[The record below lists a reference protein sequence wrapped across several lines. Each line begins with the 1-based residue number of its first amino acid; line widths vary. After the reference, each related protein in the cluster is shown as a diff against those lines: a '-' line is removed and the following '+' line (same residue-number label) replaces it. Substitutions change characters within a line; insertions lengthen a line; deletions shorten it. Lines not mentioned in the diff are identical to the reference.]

1 MIKLL
6 KNKICEINSII
17 GDLTMEFQAA
27 KSRVLW
33 QQYKTW
39 KNGLNKE
46 EIKVIRKY
54 RLGTISPGKRNIN
67 AYLRL
72 GTNDDIKKNQE
83 VEILKKALSKAKIEN
98 NAATYR
104 TINKYEHS
112 FLRQY
117 NINDIFVNRDFKGTH
132 VSQYIFKN
140 TTSAYIV
147 YLIPKG
153 YTCAYI
159 NYWVHIF
166 MHEKEL
172 LLTCDSKCK
181 IIDIKH
187 VFNKEC
193 YIIEVLK

>member
-1 MIKLL
+1 M
-6 KNKICEINSII
+6 
-17 GDLTMEFQAA
+17 
-27 KSRVLW
+27 
-33 QQYKTW
+33 
-39 KNGLNKE
+39 
-46 EIKVIRKY
+46 
-54 RLGTISPGKRNIN
+54 
-67 AYLRL
+67 
-72 GTNDDIKKNQE
+72 
-83 VEILKKALSKAKIEN
+83 
-98 NAATYR
+98 ATYR

-153 YTCAYI
+153 YTCVYI

-181 IIDIKH
+181 IIDIKR
-187 VFNKEC
+187 VFNKDC
-193 YIIEVLK
+193 YIIEVIK